1 MIAAGAGTIAR
12 RASLTAA
19 WQLESVGLGRFQ
31 TGVAYGDG
39 RFVVVGHNGGV
50 LVSSDGGMSWTPAS
64 SGVGQNLDAIAWT
77 GTRFLAVGEGVAIA
91 SIDGLSWQRVA
102 LSTRRSLRALVPWS
116 ERAVAVGDD
125 DTHVRLA
132 G

>member
-1 MIAAGAGTIAR
+1 
-12 RASLTAA
+12 
-19 WQLESVGLGRFQ
+19 
-31 TGVAYGDG
+31 
-39 RFVVVGHNGGV
+39 V